1 MARNCAPTDG
11 RSGLWMMTGPM
22 RSALPSLAD
31 HHRACRL
38 QPHGERRPDP
48 LSPSRHFGANGER
61 VRVRGSRKGMPITEE
76 PPTCAESSP
85 GAPTAPACSGHAPY
99 RPRRSCGH
107 VCRNRRLGGHKLVRQ
122 VPIGPY
128 FADFVCRER
137 KVIIEVDGGTHS
149 TDREIADDAKRTSDL
164 QALAS
169 SASATTQH
177 RLRAR
182 RSAGLH
188 RGRALTGRGPWLSD
202 RVDP

>member
-1 MARNCAPTDG
+1 MRGEQPWRTN
-11 RSGLWMMTGPM
+11 RSRVLRSRPISAEAKLW
-22 RSALPSLAD
+22 AYL
-31 HHRACRL
+31 
-38 QPHGERRPDP
+38 
-48 LSPSRHFGANGER
+48 
-61 VRVRGSRKGMPITEE
+61 
-76 PPTCAESSP
+76 
-85 GAPTAPACSGHAPY
+85 
-99 RPRRSCGH
+99 
-107 VCRNRRLGGHKLVRQ
+107 RNRQLGGHKLVRQ